1 MGWIVAQKSSSVDI
15 RYKHRLEVTS
25 CYVYGDHRIIMMLLR
40 TCSSIDGSIKLR
52 SKSVQGG
59 YGRLG

>member
-25 CYVYGDHRIIMMLLR
+25 CCVYGDHRIIMMLLVALSMVV
-40 TCSSIDGSIKLR
+40 SS
-52 SKSVQGG
+52 SVLKVYREGTVG
-59 YGRLG
+59 